1 MTNVLANKS
10 FLTYPSSACLINHS
24 QFAQILWDLF
34 LVCFRHRLHILQVG
48 ISGVTPGG
56 YEEARYQFCK
66 KKDAKHLYEN
76 FYSSCVSLRTQ

>member
-66 KKDAKHLYEN
+66 KRMPNIFMKI
-76 FYSSCVSLRTQ
+76 YSSCVSLRTQ